1 MGKFKKLTLLLL
13 FILFFVTYSKAPTDS
28 TVEQLIAAQY
38 EEGNKIMQAAKA
50 NAGND
55 KMAQDISSL
64 MERMMPTLE
73 RVEISIVT
81 ASRVTVLLAV
91 PLISPKRLREIAEL
105 IKPYLTFI
113 KSRENGRWIINGFNN
128 LC

>member
-13 FILFFVTYSKAPTDS
+13 YILFFVTYSKAPPDS
-28 TVEQLIAAQY
+28 TVARLIAAQY
-38 EEGNKIMQAAKA
+38 KEGIKIMRAAKA

-73 RVEISIVT
+73 RVENIDCNRVKGNRTFSCT
-81 ASRVTVLLAV
+81 ADITQTIAGNSRTNKT
-91 PLISPKRLREIAEL
+91 I
-105 IKPYLTFI
+105 
-113 KSRENGRWIINGFNN
+113 FNVYHAKGEWTLDN
-128 LC
+128 

>member
-13 FILFFVTYSKAPTDS
+13 YILFFVTYSKAPPDS

-38 EEGNKIMQAAKA
+38 KEGIKIMQAAKT
-50 NAGND
+50 NASNNKND

-73 RVEISIVT
+73 RVENIDCNRVKGNRTYSCT
-81 ASRVTVLLAV
+81 ADITQTMA
-91 PLISPKRLREIAEL
+91 
-105 IKPYLTFI
+105 
-113 KSRENGRWIINGFNN
+113 
-128 LC
+128 

>member
-13 FILFFVTYSKAPTDS
+13 YILFFVTYSKAPPDS
-28 TVEQLIAAQY
+28 TVARLIAAQY
-38 EEGNKIMQAAKA
+38 KEGIKIMQAAKA

-73 RVEISIVT
+73 RVENIDCNRVKGNRTFSCT
-81 ASRVTVLLAV
+81 ADITQTIAGNSRTNKT
-91 PLISPKRLREIAEL
+91 I
-105 IKPYLTFI
+105 
-113 KSRENGRWIINGFNN
+113 FNVYHAKGEWTLDN
-128 LC
+128 

>member
-13 FILFFVTYSKAPTDS
+13 FILFFVTYSKAPPDS
-28 TVEQLIAAQY
+28 TVERLIAAQY
-38 EEGNKIMQAAKA
+38 KEGIKIMQAAKA

-73 RVEISIVT
+73 RVENIDCNRVKGNRTFSCT
-81 ASRVTVLLAV
+81 ADITQKIAGNSRTNKTIFNVYQV
-91 PLISPKRLREIAEL
+91 
-105 IKPYLTFI
+105 
-113 KSRENGRWIINGFNN
+113 NGEWT
-128 LC
+128 LDK

>member
-13 FILFFVTYSKAPTDS
+13 YILFFVTYSKAPPDS

-38 EEGNKIMQAAKA
+38 KEGNKIMQAAKT
-50 NAGND
+50 NASNNKND

-73 RVEISIVT
+73 RVENIDCDSVEGDNTYMCT
-81 ASRVTVLLAV
+81 ADITQTIAGNSRTNKTSFKVYQVNDEWVLG
-91 PLISPKRLREIAEL
+91 
-105 IKPYLTFI
+105 
-113 KSRENGRWIINGFNN
+113 N
-128 LC
+128 

>member
-13 FILFFVTYSKAPTDS
+13 FILFFVTYSKAPPDS
-28 TVEQLIAAQY
+28 MVEQLIAAQY
-38 EEGNKIMQAAKA
+38 KEGIKIMQAAKA

-73 RVEISIVT
+73 RVENIDCNRVKGNRTFSCIADIT
-81 ASRVTVLLAV
+81 QTIAGNSRTNKT
-91 PLISPKRLREIAEL
+91 I
-105 IKPYLTFI
+105 
-113 KSRENGRWIINGFNN
+113 FNVYHAKGEWTLDN
-128 LC
+128 

>member
-13 FILFFVTYSKAPTDS
+13 YILFFVTYSKAPPDS

-38 EEGNKIMQAAKA
+38 KEGNKIMQAAKA

-73 RVEISIVT
+73 RVENIDCNRVKGNRTFSCT
-81 ASRVTVLLAV
+81 ADITQTIAGNSRTNKT
-91 PLISPKRLREIAEL
+91 I
-105 IKPYLTFI
+105 
-113 KSRENGRWIINGFNN
+113 FNVYHAKGEWTLDN
-128 LC
+128 